1 MELARE
7 NIRLQT
13 VAFQQGQVTSLEVV
27 DARLNLA
34 KIETQRAQTAY
45 NYVVALAQLLE
56 AAGETQRLASLAAQA
71 DIHLTSGYRT
81 MSTFKKQ
88 LAGLLG
94 IVMLIFV
101 AWGLYQAFQPQ
112 RLPLQGQMDAQEVNV
127 SSKVA
132 GRVGQVNVKLGDT
145 VSQGQLL
152 FQLTSPEVDA
162 KVAQAT
168 AAAQAADAVAQKAQA
183 GARPEEVRA
192 AKANWQRAQTGA
204 AIAKTTYDRVNNM
217 FAEGVIARQ
226 KRDEAE
232 AQWRAAEQQAQ
243 AARAQYDMANAG
255 ARPEDRNAASAQA
268 RQVGAVLTEAQV
280 ALAETTDRRA
290 GGRPG
295 QQDPDPARRAG
306 AAGLSRDD
314 PGQPGR
320 RLGRAAGARRRD
332 GGVRHGQHAYGQC
345 AGVETAAD
353 LQGQLGGRDAGLR
366 HLARGAP
373 GRHRLAHLRDPL
385 ASGDQ
390 GRGPAPRHVGRVS
403 AAVMRMTEAIKPQP
417 GAAGARV
424 GAAACRLLG
433 FRPC

>member
-1 MELARE
+1 
-7 NIRLQT
+7 
-13 VAFQQGQVTSLEVV
+13 
-27 DARLNLA
+27 
-34 KIETQRAQTAY
+34 
-45 NYVVALAQLLE
+45 
-56 AAGETQRLASLAAQA
+56 
-71 DIHLTSGYRT
+71 

-94 IVMLIFV
+94 IIVLIFV

-204 AIAKTTYDRVNNM
+204 AIAKTTYDRVDNM

-255 ARPEDRNAASAQA
+255 ARPEDKNAASAQA

-280 ALAETTDRRA
+280 ALAETKIAAPVAGQVSKIQIQPGELAPQGFPVMTLVNLADAWAVLQVREDEMAAFAMGSTHTANVPALKQQLTFKVSSVAVMPDFATWRA
-290 GGRPG
+290 ARPG
-295 QQDPDPARRAG
+295 GTDLRTFEIRLRPAIR
-306 AAGLSRDD
+306 
-314 PGQPGR
+314 
-320 RLGRAAGARRRD
+320 
-332 GGVRHGQHAYGQC
+332 
-345 AGVETAAD
+345 VE
-353 LQGQLGGRDAGLR
+353 GLR
-366 HLARGAP
+366 P
-373 GRHRLAHLRDPL
+373 GMSVVFPPL
-385 ASGDQ
+385 
-390 GRGPAPRHVGRVS
+390 
-403 AAVMRMTEAIKPQP
+403 
-417 GAAGARV
+417 
-424 GAAACRLLG
+424 
-433 FRPC
+433 

>member
-1 MELARE
+1 
-7 NIRLQT
+7 
-13 VAFQQGQVTSLEVV
+13 
-27 DARLNLA
+27 
-34 KIETQRAQTAY
+34 
-45 NYVVALAQLLE
+45 
-56 AAGETQRLASLAAQA
+56 
-71 DIHLTSGYRT
+71 
-81 MSTFKKQ
+81 MSKTKKQ

-94 IVMLIFV
+94 IVIVIFV

-152 FQLTSPEVDA
+152 FQLTSLEVDA

-204 AIAKTTYDRVNNM
+204 TIAKTTYERVNNM

-255 ARPEDRNAASAQA
+255 ARPEDRNAANAQA

-280 ALAETTDRRA
+280 ALAETKIAAPVAGQVSKIQIQPGELAPQGFPVITLVNLADAWAVLQVREDEMAAFAMGSTHTANVPALKQQLTFKVSSVAVMPDFATWRA
-290 GGRPG
+290 ARPG
-295 QQDPDPARRAG
+295 GTDLRTFEIRLRPAIR
-306 AAGLSRDD
+306 
-314 PGQPGR
+314 
-320 RLGRAAGARRRD
+320 
-332 GGVRHGQHAYGQC
+332 
-345 AGVETAAD
+345 VE
-353 LQGQLGGRDAGLR
+353 GLR
-366 HLARGAP
+366 P
-373 GRHRLAHLRDPL
+373 GMSVVFPPL
-385 ASGDQ
+385 
-390 GRGPAPRHVGRVS
+390 
-403 AAVMRMTEAIKPQP
+403 
-417 GAAGARV
+417 
-424 GAAACRLLG
+424 
-433 FRPC
+433 

>member
-1 MELARE
+1 
-7 NIRLQT
+7 
-13 VAFQQGQVTSLEVV
+13 
-27 DARLNLA
+27 
-34 KIETQRAQTAY
+34 
-45 NYVVALAQLLE
+45 
-56 AAGETQRLASLAAQA
+56 
-71 DIHLTSGYRT
+71 

-94 IVMLIFV
+94 IVILVFV

-204 AIAKTTYDRVNNM
+204 AIAKTTYDRVDNM

-255 ARPEDRNAASAQA
+255 ARPEDKNAASAQA

-280 ALAETTDRRA
+280 ALAETKIAAPVAGQVSKIQIQPGELAPQGFPVMTLVNLADAWAVLQVREDEMAAFAMGSTHTANVPALKQQLTFKVSSVAVMPDFATWRA
-290 GGRPG
+290 ARPG
-295 QQDPDPARRAG
+295 GTDLRTFEIRLRPAIR
-306 AAGLSRDD
+306 
-314 PGQPGR
+314 
-320 RLGRAAGARRRD
+320 
-332 GGVRHGQHAYGQC
+332 
-345 AGVETAAD
+345 VE
-353 LQGQLGGRDAGLR
+353 GLR
-366 HLARGAP
+366 P
-373 GRHRLAHLRDPL
+373 GMSVVFPPL
-385 ASGDQ
+385 
-390 GRGPAPRHVGRVS
+390 
-403 AAVMRMTEAIKPQP
+403 
-417 GAAGARV
+417 
-424 GAAACRLLG
+424 
-433 FRPC
+433 

>member
-1 MELARE
+1 
-7 NIRLQT
+7 
-13 VAFQQGQVTSLEVV
+13 
-27 DARLNLA
+27 
-34 KIETQRAQTAY
+34 
-45 NYVVALAQLLE
+45 
-56 AAGETQRLASLAAQA
+56 
-71 DIHLTSGYRT
+71 

-88 LAGLLG
+88 LAALLG
-94 IVMLIFV
+94 IIVLIFV
-101 AWGLYQAFQPQ
+101 AWGLYQAFLPQ

-204 AIAKTTYDRVNNM
+204 AIARTTYDRVNNM

-255 ARPEDRNAASAQA
+255 ARPEDKNAANAQA

-280 ALAETTDRRA
+280 ALAETKIAAPVAGQVSKIQIQPGELAPQGFPVMTLVNLADAWAVLQVREDEMAAFAMGSTHTANVPALKQQLTFKVSSVAVMPDFATWRA
-290 GGRPG
+290 ARPG
-295 QQDPDPARRAG
+295 GTDLRTFEIRLRPAIR
-306 AAGLSRDD
+306 
-314 PGQPGR
+314 
-320 RLGRAAGARRRD
+320 
-332 GGVRHGQHAYGQC
+332 
-345 AGVETAAD
+345 VE
-353 LQGQLGGRDAGLR
+353 GLR
-366 HLARGAP
+366 P
-373 GRHRLAHLRDPL
+373 GMSVVFPPL
-385 ASGDQ
+385 
-390 GRGPAPRHVGRVS
+390 
-403 AAVMRMTEAIKPQP
+403 
-417 GAAGARV
+417 
-424 GAAACRLLG
+424 
-433 FRPC
+433 

>member
-1 MELARE
+1 
-7 NIRLQT
+7 
-13 VAFQQGQVTSLEVV
+13 
-27 DARLNLA
+27 
-34 KIETQRAQTAY
+34 
-45 NYVVALAQLLE
+45 
-56 AAGETQRLASLAAQA
+56 
-71 DIHLTSGYRT
+71 

-88 LAGLLG
+88 LAALLG
-94 IVMLIFV
+94 IIVLIFV
-101 AWGLYQAFQPQ
+101 AWGLYQAFLPQ

-204 AIAKTTYDRVNNM
+204 AIARTTYDRVNNM

-255 ARPEDRNAASAQA
+255 ARPEDKNAANAQA

-280 ALAETTDRRA
+280 ALAETKIAAPVAGQVSKIQIQPGELAPQGFPVMTLVNLADAWAVLQVREDEMAAFAMGSTHTANVPALRQQLTFKVSSVAVMPDFATWRA
-290 GGRPG
+290 ARPG
-295 QQDPDPARRAG
+295 GTDLRTFEIRLRPAIR
-306 AAGLSRDD
+306 
-314 PGQPGR
+314 
-320 RLGRAAGARRRD
+320 
-332 GGVRHGQHAYGQC
+332 
-345 AGVETAAD
+345 VE
-353 LQGQLGGRDAGLR
+353 GLR
-366 HLARGAP
+366 P
-373 GRHRLAHLRDPL
+373 GMSVVFPPL
-385 ASGDQ
+385 
-390 GRGPAPRHVGRVS
+390 
-403 AAVMRMTEAIKPQP
+403 
-417 GAAGARV
+417 
-424 GAAACRLLG
+424 
-433 FRPC
+433 

>member
-1 MELARE
+1 
-7 NIRLQT
+7 
-13 VAFQQGQVTSLEVV
+13 
-27 DARLNLA
+27 
-34 KIETQRAQTAY
+34 
-45 NYVVALAQLLE
+45 
-56 AAGETQRLASLAAQA
+56 
-71 DIHLTSGYRT
+71 

-88 LAGLLG
+88 LAALLG
-94 IVMLIFV
+94 IVVLIFV
-101 AWGLYQAFQPQ
+101 AWGLYQAFLPQ

-204 AIAKTTYDRVNNM
+204 AIAKTTYDRINNM

-255 ARPEDRNAASAQA
+255 ARPEDKNAANAQA

-280 ALAETTDRRA
+280 ALAETKIAAPVAGQVSKIQIQPGELAPQGFPVMTLVNLTDAWAVLQVREDEMAAFAMGSTHTANVPALKQQLTFKVSSVAVMPDFATWRA
-290 GGRPG
+290 ARPG
-295 QQDPDPARRAG
+295 GTDLRTFEIRLRPAIR
-306 AAGLSRDD
+306 
-314 PGQPGR
+314 
-320 RLGRAAGARRRD
+320 
-332 GGVRHGQHAYGQC
+332 
-345 AGVETAAD
+345 VE
-353 LQGQLGGRDAGLR
+353 GLR
-366 HLARGAP
+366 P
-373 GRHRLAHLRDPL
+373 GMSVVFPPL
-385 ASGDQ
+385 
-390 GRGPAPRHVGRVS
+390 
-403 AAVMRMTEAIKPQP
+403 
-417 GAAGARV
+417 
-424 GAAACRLLG
+424 
-433 FRPC
+433 

>member
-1 MELARE
+1 
-7 NIRLQT
+7 
-13 VAFQQGQVTSLEVV
+13 
-27 DARLNLA
+27 
-34 KIETQRAQTAY
+34 
-45 NYVVALAQLLE
+45 
-56 AAGETQRLASLAAQA
+56 
-71 DIHLTSGYRT
+71 

-94 IVMLIFV
+94 IIVLIFV

-255 ARPEDRNAASAQA
+255 ARPEDKNAASAQA

-280 ALAETTDRRA
+280 ALAETRIAAPVAGQVSKIQIQPGELAPQGFPLMTLVNLADAWAVLQVREDEMAAFAMGSTHTANVPALKQQLTFKVSSVAVMPDFATWRA
-290 GGRPG
+290 ARPG
-295 QQDPDPARRAG
+295 GTDLRTFEIRLRPAIR
-306 AAGLSRDD
+306 
-314 PGQPGR
+314 
-320 RLGRAAGARRRD
+320 
-332 GGVRHGQHAYGQC
+332 
-345 AGVETAAD
+345 VE
-353 LQGQLGGRDAGLR
+353 GLR
-366 HLARGAP
+366 P
-373 GRHRLAHLRDPL
+373 GMSVLFPPL
-385 ASGDQ
+385 
-390 GRGPAPRHVGRVS
+390 
-403 AAVMRMTEAIKPQP
+403 
-417 GAAGARV
+417 
-424 GAAACRLLG
+424 
-433 FRPC
+433 

>member
-1 MELARE
+1 
-7 NIRLQT
+7 
-13 VAFQQGQVTSLEVV
+13 
-27 DARLNLA
+27 
-34 KIETQRAQTAY
+34 
-45 NYVVALAQLLE
+45 
-56 AAGETQRLASLAAQA
+56 
-71 DIHLTSGYRT
+71 

-94 IVMLIFV
+94 IIVLIFV

-204 AIAKTTYDRVNNM
+204 AIAKTTYDRVDNM

-255 ARPEDRNAASAQA
+255 ARPEDKNAASAQA

-280 ALAETTDRRA
+280 ALAETKIAAPVAGQVSKIQIQPGELAPQGFPVMTLVNLADAWAVLQVREDEMAAFAMGSTHTANVPALKQQLTFKVSSVAVMPDFATWRAARLGGTDLRTFEIRLRPA
-290 GGRPG
+290 IRVEGLRPG
-295 QQDPDPARRAG
+295 MSVVFP
-306 AAGLSRDD
+306 
-314 PGQPGR
+314 
-320 RLGRAAGARRRD
+320 
-332 GGVRHGQHAYGQC
+332 
-345 AGVETAAD
+345 
-353 LQGQLGGRDAGLR
+353 
-366 HLARGAP
+366 
-373 GRHRLAHLRDPL
+373 PL
-385 ASGDQ
+385 
-390 GRGPAPRHVGRVS
+390 
-403 AAVMRMTEAIKPQP
+403 
-417 GAAGARV
+417 
-424 GAAACRLLG
+424 
-433 FRPC
+433 

>member
-1 MELARE
+1 
-7 NIRLQT
+7 
-13 VAFQQGQVTSLEVV
+13 
-27 DARLNLA
+27 
-34 KIETQRAQTAY
+34 
-45 NYVVALAQLLE
+45 
-56 AAGETQRLASLAAQA
+56 
-71 DIHLTSGYRT
+71 

-94 IVMLIFV
+94 IIVLIFV
-101 AWGLYQAFQPQ
+101 AWGLYQAFLPQ

-132 GRVGQVNVKLGDT
+132 GRVGQVNVRLGDT

-204 AIAKTTYDRVNNM
+204 AIARTTYDRVNNM

-255 ARPEDRNAASAQA
+255 ARPEDKNAANAQA

-280 ALAETTDRRA
+280 ALAETKITAPVAGQVSKIQIQPGELAPQGFPVMTLVNLADAWAVLQVREDEMAAFAMGSTHTANVPALKQQLTFKVSSVAVMPDFATWRA
-290 GGRPG
+290 ARPG
-295 QQDPDPARRAG
+295 GTDLRTFEIRLRPAIRV
-306 AAGLSRDD
+306 
-314 PGQPGR
+314 Q
-320 RLGRAAGARRRD
+320 
-332 GGVRHGQHAYGQC
+332 
-345 AGVETAAD
+345 
-353 LQGQLGGRDAGLR
+353 GLR
-366 HLARGAP
+366 P
-373 GRHRLAHLRDPL
+373 GMSVVFPPL
-385 ASGDQ
+385 
-390 GRGPAPRHVGRVS
+390 
-403 AAVMRMTEAIKPQP
+403 
-417 GAAGARV
+417 
-424 GAAACRLLG
+424 
-433 FRPC
+433 

>member
-1 MELARE
+1 
-7 NIRLQT
+7 
-13 VAFQQGQVTSLEVV
+13 
-27 DARLNLA
+27 
-34 KIETQRAQTAY
+34 
-45 NYVVALAQLLE
+45 
-56 AAGETQRLASLAAQA
+56 
-71 DIHLTSGYRT
+71 

-94 IVMLIFV
+94 IVILIFV

-145 VSQGQLL
+145 VSQGQVL
-152 FQLTSPEVDA
+152 FQLTSLEVDA

-204 AIAKTTYDRVNNM
+204 AIARTTYDRVDNM

-243 AARAQYDMANAG
+243 AARAQYDMATAG
-255 ARPEDRNAASAQA
+255 ARPEDKNAASAQA

-280 ALAETTDRRA
+280 ALAETKIAAPVAGQVSKIQIQPGELAPQGFPVITLVNLADAWAVLQVREDEMAAFAMGSTHTANVPALKQQMTFQVSSVAVMPDFATWRA
-290 GGRPG
+290 ARPG
-295 QQDPDPARRAG
+295 GTDLRTFEIRLRPAIR
-306 AAGLSRDD
+306 
-314 PGQPGR
+314 
-320 RLGRAAGARRRD
+320 
-332 GGVRHGQHAYGQC
+332 
-345 AGVETAAD
+345 VE
-353 LQGQLGGRDAGLR
+353 GLR
-366 HLARGAP
+366 P
-373 GRHRLAHLRDPL
+373 GMSVVFPPL
-385 ASGDQ
+385 
-390 GRGPAPRHVGRVS
+390 
-403 AAVMRMTEAIKPQP
+403 
-417 GAAGARV
+417 
-424 GAAACRLLG
+424 
-433 FRPC
+433 

>member
-1 MELARE
+1 
-7 NIRLQT
+7 
-13 VAFQQGQVTSLEVV
+13 
-27 DARLNLA
+27 
-34 KIETQRAQTAY
+34 
-45 NYVVALAQLLE
+45 
-56 AAGETQRLASLAAQA
+56 
-71 DIHLTSGYRT
+71 
-81 MSTFKKQ
+81 MSTSKKP
-88 LAGLLG
+88 LAIVAAIIVLG
-94 IVMLIFV
+94 FV
-101 AWGLYQAFQPQ
+101 GWGLYQAFQPQ

-204 AIAKTTYDRVNNM
+204 AIAKTTYDRVDNM

-255 ARPEDRNAASAQA
+255 ARPEDKNAASAQA

-280 ALAETTDRRA
+280 ALAETKIAAPVAGQVSKIQIQPGELAPQGFPVMTLVNLADAWAVLQVREDEMAAFAMGSTHTANVPALKQQLTFKVSSVAVMPDFATWRA
-290 GGRPG
+290 ARPG
-295 QQDPDPARRAG
+295 GTDLRTFEIRLRPAIR
-306 AAGLSRDD
+306 
-314 PGQPGR
+314 
-320 RLGRAAGARRRD
+320 
-332 GGVRHGQHAYGQC
+332 
-345 AGVETAAD
+345 VE
-353 LQGQLGGRDAGLR
+353 GLR
-366 HLARGAP
+366 P
-373 GRHRLAHLRDPL
+373 GMSVVFPPL
-385 ASGDQ
+385 
-390 GRGPAPRHVGRVS
+390 
-403 AAVMRMTEAIKPQP
+403 
-417 GAAGARV
+417 
-424 GAAACRLLG
+424 
-433 FRPC
+433 

>member
-1 MELARE
+1 
-7 NIRLQT
+7 
-13 VAFQQGQVTSLEVV
+13 
-27 DARLNLA
+27 
-34 KIETQRAQTAY
+34 
-45 NYVVALAQLLE
+45 
-56 AAGETQRLASLAAQA
+56 
-71 DIHLTSGYRT
+71 

-88 LAGLLG
+88 LAALLG
-94 IVMLIFV
+94 IIVLIFV
-101 AWGLYQAFQPQ
+101 AWGLYRAFLPQ

-132 GRVGQVNVKLGDT
+132 GRVGQVNVRLGDT

-255 ARPEDRNAASAQA
+255 ARPEDKNAANAQA

-280 ALAETTDRRA
+280 ALAETKIAAPVAGQVSKIQIQPGELAPQGFPVMTLVNLADAWAVLQVREDEMAAFAMGSTHTANVPALKQQLTFKVSSVAVMPDFATWRA
-290 GGRPG
+290 ARPG
-295 QQDPDPARRAG
+295 GTDLRTFEIRLRPAIR
-306 AAGLSRDD
+306 
-314 PGQPGR
+314 
-320 RLGRAAGARRRD
+320 
-332 GGVRHGQHAYGQC
+332 
-345 AGVETAAD
+345 VE
-353 LQGQLGGRDAGLR
+353 GLR
-366 HLARGAP
+366 P
-373 GRHRLAHLRDPL
+373 GMSVVFPPL
-385 ASGDQ
+385 
-390 GRGPAPRHVGRVS
+390 
-403 AAVMRMTEAIKPQP
+403 
-417 GAAGARV
+417 
-424 GAAACRLLG
+424 
-433 FRPC
+433 